1 MIESPPDYK
10 QQAEVQTIP
19 LERIEFTP
27 IPFDPRKSLPD
38 YCYTSTDEDAFPW
51 TLPLPTF
58 WREVVRRIEQ
68 NVNEER
74 RMNGWPKYPISF
86 IKNQLLQRTQGQQR
100 DPRLKQTLFP
110 QPPRKA
116 TTSNLNQTAPNLK
129 SSIFDVENSED
140 VLSDS
145 SSSLSFSSA
154 NGSGPNRCS
163 QPNDNFSLSDVSDDD
178 VLSFNA
184 FNKRRLTDSSTDS
197 GNEKVSPIKKNVKKI
212 EENEGHTLNGT
223 SKWIEYFHSIS
234 ISLKNSILYILQMFR
249 KSVA

>member
-1 MIESPPDYK
+1 
-10 QQAEVQTIP
+10 
-19 LERIEFTP
+19 
-27 IPFDPRKSLPD
+27 
-38 YCYTSTDEDAFPW
+38 
-51 TLPLPTF
+51 
-58 WREVVRRIEQ
+58 
-68 NVNEER
+68 
-74 RMNGWPKYPISF
+74 MNGRPKHSISF
-86 IKNQLLQRTQGQQR
+86 IKNRLLQHTQGFGQRR
-100 DPRLKQTLFP
+100 DPRLKQTLFL
-110 QPPRKA
+110 QPPQKA

-163 QPNDNFSLSDVSDDD
+163 QPNANFSLSDVSDDD

-184 FNKRRLTDSSTDS
+184 FNKRRLADSSTDS

-223 SKWIEYFHSIS
+223 SKWINNFHSIS
-234 ISLKNSILYILQMFR
+234 ISLKNSILYILQLFR